1 MTGRERLKVK
11 RRIALALVVALL
23 LPACSLAA
31 DCYIIPDSDTR
42 LLSESELWEWDYES
56 LGFILNEIFA
66 RHGYNFKE
74 EGKYYDYFMAQ
85 DWYSP
90 NADLDNQKAC
100 YSQLSVIEWK
110 NEALI
115 KDVRRQK
122 AALNAYNFGPRNY
135 MDAMNGIYPLPT
147 FRFVSLPE
155 GQSLAVYSAP
165 GYDSFRGANGKAAVG
180 TSSGD
185 IRVSGWEDGWLLI
198 RYRINN
204 GVFRVGYVDAA
215 SMRWTVSAPRLTFQ
229 YTERT
234 CAKSASL
241 TDDPELSF
249 TPLCRIEAGETITLL
264 AQYHNYD
271 DWAYVETQING
282 QTVRGFIP
290 LDALE

>member
-1 MTGRERLKVK
+1 MK
-11 RRIALALVVALL
+11 RRIALVLVAVLL

-31 DCYIIPDSDTR
+31 NYYIIPDSDTR

-56 LGFILNEIFA
+56 LGFILNEIYA
-66 RHGYNFKE
+66 RHGFNFKE
-74 EGKYYDYFMAQ
+74 DGKYYDYFMAQ
-85 DWYSP
+85 DWYHP
-90 NADLDNQKAC
+90 NADFNNQRAC
-100 YSQLSVIEWK
+100 YPQLSAIEWK
-110 NEALI
+110 NEALV
-115 KDVRRQK
+115 KEVRREK

-135 MDAMNGIYPLPT
+135 RDAMNEIYSLPS
-147 FRFVSLPE
+147 FRFACLP
-155 GQSLAVYSAP
+155 GDQSLAVYSAP
-165 GYDSFRGANGKAAVG
+165 GYDSFRGANGKAAVS
-180 TSSGD
+180 TSSGN

-198 RYRINN
+198 CYRINN

-215 SMRWTVSAPRLTFQ
+215 SMRWAVPAPRLTFQ

-234 CAKSASL
+234 CAKNASL

-249 TPLCRIEAGETITLL
+249 TPLCRLEAGQEITLL

-271 DWAYVETQING
+271 DWAYVETQISG